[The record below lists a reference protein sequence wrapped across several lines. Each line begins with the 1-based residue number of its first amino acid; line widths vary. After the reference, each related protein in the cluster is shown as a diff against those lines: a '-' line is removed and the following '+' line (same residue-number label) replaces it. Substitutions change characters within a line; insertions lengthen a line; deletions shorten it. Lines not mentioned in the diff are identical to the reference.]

1 VLIDEINMTQDE
13 LQGFLNGL
21 CYTHQIVNSAI
32 SLPEPIYQADELAK
46 RGRNNFLAMKWVWE
60 TIIFK
65 VLNISI
71 IPVLCVG
78 ASSRKPFHAIVR
90 AWC

>member
-1 VLIDEINMTQDE
+1 VEYSVLIDEINMTQDE

-46 RGRNNFLAMKWVWE
+46 RGRNNFLAMKWVLGDNHL
-60 TIIFK
+60 K
-65 VLNISI
+65 
-71 IPVLCVG
+71 C
-78 ASSRKPFHAIVR
+78 
-90 AWC
+90 